1 MPFLHGVQE
10 ALMRVRLSGFVLAAV
25 LLGSTVLLAA
35 DRPPQ
40 DLHLVGDHWTAWDP
54 PQPPA
59 GVQTHVI
66 ERGDTLWDL
75 AGKFYGNSY
84 LWPQLWEKNQYILD
98 AHWIYP
104 GDPLVLGIEVAPVE
118 NLSQAGEGTPGEG
131 TGTPSDLGGD
141 VLTPEQAAGAPV
153 PLGAESDIYCTGYI
167 GDLDEKFDY
176 TIIGSEYESL
186 GPNLDL
192 GASTGFRSA
201 YGRVGTVKY
210 DLSTGDVIYLD
221 GGRARGMTPGAVFT
235 VVEPQRQ
242 VVHPLTRQVV
252 GRFYHYVGRVRVL
265 SVQEDTAIA
274 EIVHSCDP
282 ILVGAQLQPF
292 EPEPVPLGRP
302 SALRPVNYPATED
315 ELHDA
320 PMILFSQD
328 NLVSLGE
335 DHVVYIDRGADQDVT
350 PGDMYTIYRKNHD
363 GLPPIVIGEL
373 AVLSVHKSSSV
384 AKIIESR
391 YAVFVGDLLEPK

>member
-1 MPFLHGVQE
+1 
-10 ALMRVRLSGFVLAAV
+10 VRLSGFVLAAV
-25 LLGSTVLLAA
+25 VLGASGSNVLVAA

-59 GVQTHVI
+59 GAQVHVI

-75 AGKFYGNSY
+75 AAKNYGNPY
-84 LWPQLWEKNQYILD
+84 LWPQIWEKNQYILD

-104 GDPLVLGIEVAPVE
+104 GDPLVMGLEVAPVDTLTD
-118 NLSQAGEGTPGEG
+118 NGGTDDGGEG
-131 TGTPSDLGGD
+131 TGEPEVTGD
-141 VLTPEQAAGAPV
+141 VLTPEQAAGAPI

-192 GASTGFRSA
+192 GASYGFTGK

-210 DLSTGDVIYLD
+210 NLSTGDIVYLD
-221 GGRARGMTPGAVFT
+221 GGRARGMTPGSVFT
-235 VVEPQRQ
+235 VVEPQRK
-242 VVHPLTRQVV
+242 VIHPLTNQVA
-252 GRFYHYVGRVRVL
+252 GRFYHYVGRIRVL
-265 SVQEDTAIA
+265 SVQEDTAIG

-282 ILVGAQLQPF
+282 ILVGQQLQAF

-302 SALRPVNYPATED
+302 SALRPVNYPSPED
-315 ELHDA
+315 ELRGS
-320 PMILFSQD
+320 PVILFSED
-328 NLVSLGE
+328 NLVSLAE
-335 DHVVYIDRGADQDVT
+335 DHVVYIDRGSDQEVT
-350 PGDMYTIYRKNHD
+350 PGDMFTIYRLNHD

-373 AVLSVHKSSSV
+373 AVLAVHRNSAV
-384 AKIIESR
+384 AKILESR
-391 YAVFVGDLLEPK
+391 YAVFVGDRLEPK